1 MSILNQTA
9 LTESDQIT
17 LSKTDNNSLNIFDYI
32 TISLIQSTLPKDY
45 VKMILEETICQIN
58 FEESIFTLNSD
69 SETDSDENGYYN
81 AIIKIN
87 KWYNNEITNEILNEL
102 ICDNS
107 YIMND
112 YGWIIEK
119 YDNNK
124 LSFQKQFDKTN
135 IDNVVSKSTSLNYED
150 YGDSSDC
157 NDCNDCNDYYDY
169 SDSIESMESTE
180 LTESIELKES
190 NKFFKST
197 NLDEPSMLDKLDKL
211 NKLDELDNMDSNNIN
226 YVESEYVESEYVESE
241 YVESEYVDSEY
252 VDSES
257 VESADSLS

>member
-1 MSILNQTA
+1 MSILNQTEVA
-9 LTESDQIT
+9 KTDLTT
-17 LSKTDNNSLNIFDYI
+17 LSNTDNDSLNIFDYI

-87 KWYNNEITNEILNEL
+87 KWYNNDITNEILNEL

-124 LSFQKQFDKTN
+124 LSFELELEKQFDKTN
-135 IDNVVSKSTSLNYED
+135 IDNIVSKSTSLNYED

-157 NDCNDCNDYYDY
+157 NDCNDRNDCNDYYDY
-169 SDSIESMESTE
+169 SDSIESTES
-180 LTESIELKES
+180 TESIELKES

-197 NLDEPSMLDKLDKL
+197 NLDESSMLDKLDK
-211 NKLDELDNMDSNNIN
+211 LDNMDSNNIN
-226 YVESEYVESEYVESE
+226 YVESEYIESEYI
-241 YVESEYVDSEY
+241 ESEYVDSEY

>member
-1 MSILNQTA
+1 MSILTQTA

-124 LSFQKQFDKTN
+124 LSFALELEKQFDKTN

-157 NDCNDCNDYYDY
+157 NDCNDYYDY
-169 SDSIESMESTE
+169 SDSIESIESTE
-180 LTESIELKES
+180 STESIELKES

-197 NLDEPSMLDKLDKL
+197 NLDESSMLDK
-211 NKLDELDNMDSNNIN
+211 LDNMDSNNIN

-241 YVESEYVDSEY
+241 YVESEYVDSES